1 MCQAIRF
8 MKDEF
13 SDEVLQK
20 YHLEVSGN
28 EVRVYCTKK
37 DSLLPV
43 FLNGQNQL
51 VKWGS
56 KENLKI
62 PRTGFCKIE
71 SFDAGKWLWLHPL
84 PVTIIASSALVN
96 GVWFQVKQGIR
107 GLFLTSERGTEH
119 CYMLTQPST
128 HYFRTMTG
136 AERMPVLLNQIL

>member
-8 MKDEF
+8 MKNEYPAEVLEKHQF
-13 SDEVLQK
+13 EISVDEVRI
-20 YHLEVSGN
+20 HFA
-28 EVRVYCTKK
+28 KK
-37 DSLLPV
+37 DAFLPV
-43 FLNGQNQL
+43 LLNGQNQL
-51 VKWGS
+51 IKWGN

-71 SFDAGKWLWLHPL
+71 SYQAGKWQWLNPN

-96 GVWFQVKQGIR
+96 GAWFQVKQGIQ
-107 GLFLTSERGTEH
+107 GLLLNSELGTQH

-136 AERMPVLLNQIL
+136 AERMPVLVNQVL